1 MNDSTDSDLAPR
13 VLIAAFQGWS
23 DAGDATSEA
32 LQHLIG
38 LQKAELLH
46 IIGGESFVDLQLQRP
61 KMFRDEDGRRAIEW
75 PDTRLYGTVHRPGVV
90 VGRGE
95 AGSSTAGSSTPTAD
109 ETITRIDG
117 TPVHDLFFMPGY
129 EPGRDWEN
137 FADEVVELAE
147 VWGVDLVVLLG
158 SMYSD
163 APHSRPIITS
173 VTAEDPALRTRYGAE
188 RSEYEGPV
196 GIISAI
202 DMALETAT
210 IDCLS
215 LWVQVPHYVHS
226 APSPK
231 ATLAILDKLEELL
244 DIVIPRGE
252 LFAQATD
259 WESNINRIAENDDD
273 MTRYIRSLEEARD
286 EALAAETTGDALAAE
301 FEKFLEQDSRGAQAV
316 AEAPASGRSPLAES
330 PGDQS
335 PGDEAPG
342 EAASGEPATDGPAAT
357 DSPAATESQAADD
370 PESDG
375 PTAS

>member
-316 AEAPASGRSPLAES
+316 AEAPASGRSPLDE
-330 PGDQS
+330 S

-342 EAASGEPATDGPAAT
+342 EAASAEPAPGEPATDGQAAT
-357 DSPAATESQAADD
+357 DSQAATDGQAADD
-370 PESDG
+370 PEPDG